1 MNSGVWAERAAR
13 LRLPAAGILLAG
25 LTVWELLARFR
36 AGNPLIWD
44 FLPPPTASLAALWA
58 LVVRPP
64 YPEYDVVH
72 QAGVTLARFLAA
84 YVLGIAVAVPVGL
97 ALGWWRRLY
106 VIFVPILEFF
116 RPMPTLI
123 LYPLLL
129 VLVGLGNPSTILTG
143 AITVF
148 SIVVVNALYGARS
161 VDRVLVDSLRAMGAT
176 RGQIFWKAVV
186 FAALPHVA
194 AGCRLVV
201 GTAFLVVIA
210 VEMLE
215 GQTGLGFLIYF
226 SMEKFDYDAMF
237 AAILVTLVLGA
248 GWSYLWQAA
257 ESRLLRWHYDL
268 SARA

>member
-1 MNSGVWAERAAR
+1 VGS
-13 LRLPAAGILLAG
+13 P
-25 LTVWELLARFR
+25 F
-36 AGNPLIWD
+36 IWD

-64 YPEYDVVH
+64 YPEYNVVQ
-72 QAGVTLARFLAA
+72 QAGITLARFLAA
-84 YVLGIAVAVPVGL
+84 YALGIAIAVPVGL
-97 ALGWWRRLY
+97 ALGWWRRLHDA
-106 VIFVPILEFF
+106 FVPILEFL
-116 RPMPTLI
+116 RPTPTLI
-123 LYPLLL
+123 LYPLVLLL
-129 VLVGLGNPSTILTG
+129 VGMGNASTILTS

-148 SIVVVNALYGARS
+148 SIVVINSIYGAGS
-161 VDRVLVDSLRAMGAT
+161 ADRVLIDSLRTLGAT
-176 RGQIFWKAVV
+176 RGQIFRKAVV
-186 FAALPHVA
+186 FAALPLVA

-226 SMEKFDYDAMF
+226 SMEKLEYDVMF

-248 GWSYLWQAA
+248 AGSYLWQAA